1 MKMKSGLC
9 IRFFISISLLGLLLW
24 FMRGKYSGIAAQLK
38 QTNLMLFFSAFLL
51 FCANIAFIT
60 LRFEAILIG
69 ENIRMP
75 FVRLMELNYIG
86 YFFNNFMPS
95 AVGGDI
101 VKAYYT
107 GVHTRKKAKSYV
119 SVFMDR
125 IIGLFSFAFI
135 AFIAALLS
143 WKTIVNPAI
152 KRAVLIFVGL
162 CVFVAI
168 ISLNVKIAKVI
179 SRTLSKI
186 RFMDMGDKLTK
197 TYSIL
202 HNYRNKKALLFK
214 TFVVSLIAQI
224 SYFTVVYI
232 LFKSVNLEISFKNIL
247 LVMPIVSV
255 ISMLPS
261 IGGLGLRE
269 GAIVTLFGSMVG
281 NEKAFG
287 ISILLL
293 ATLFLISLMGGII
306 YLSSPQF
313 RSVKIK
319 ETNGD
324 II

>member
-1 MKMKSGLC
+1 MKKKSGPF

-24 FMRGKYSGIAAQLK
+24 FMRGKYSEVAAQLK
-38 QTNLMLFFSAFLL
+38 QTNLMLFFSASLL

-60 LRFEAILIG
+60 LRLEAILIG

-75 FVRLMELNYIG
+75 FIRLMELNYIG

-107 GVHTRKKAKSYV
+107 GVHTQKKAKSYV

-125 IIGLFSFAFI
+125 FTGLFSFAFI
-135 AFIAALLS
+135 AFIAVLLS
-143 WKTIVNPAI
+143 WKTIVDPVI
-152 KRAVLIFVGL
+152 KKSLLIFVAL
-162 CVFVAI
+162 CVFAAI

-179 SRTLSKI
+179 SRILSKI
-186 RFMDMGDKLTK
+186 RFMDIGDKLTK
-197 TYSIL
+197 IYSIL

-214 TFVVSLIAQI
+214 TFIVSLVAQI
-224 SYFTVVYI
+224 SYFAVVYI

-247 LVMPIVSV
+247 IVMPIVSV
-255 ISMLPS
+255 ITMLPS

-269 GAIVTLFGSMVG
+269 GAIVALFGPMVG
-281 NEKAFG
+281 SEKAFG

-293 ATLFLISLMGGII
+293 ATLFLISAIGGII
-306 YLSSPQF
+306 YLTSPQF
-313 RSVKIK
+313 RGVKIK
-319 ETNGD
+319 KTNGD

>member
-1 MKMKSGLC
+1 MKIGPF

-24 FMRGKYSGIAAQLK
+24 FMRGKYSEITAQLK
-38 QTNLMLFFSAFLL
+38 QTNLMLFFSASLL

-60 LRFEAILIG
+60 LRLEAILIG

-107 GVHTRKKAKSYV
+107 GAHTRERAKSYV

-125 IIGLFSFAFI
+125 FIGLFSFAFI
-135 AFIAALLS
+135 AFITVLLS

-152 KRAVLIFVGL
+152 KKAVLIFVAL
-162 CVFVAI
+162 CVFAAI

-179 SRTLSKI
+179 SKILSKI
-186 RFMDMGDKLTK
+186 RFMDIGDKLTK
-197 TYSIL
+197 IYNIL
-202 HNYRNKKALLFK
+202 HNYRNKKAVLFK
-214 TFVVSLIAQI
+214 TFIISLIAQI
-224 SYFTVVYI
+224 LYFTVVYI

-269 GAIVTLFGSMVG
+269 GAIVALFGSMVG
-281 NEKAFG
+281 SEKAFG

-293 ATLFLISLMGGII
+293 ATLFLTSVIGGII
-306 YLSSPQF
+306 YLSGPQF

-319 ETNGD
+319 ETKGN